1 MEWELYRRRVTVF
14 VGHFGSGKTEIALN
28 AALELGASGSPLAL
42 ADLDVVKPY
51 FRSRSA
57 RAILKAEGIEL
68 LAPTGANVHADLPI
82 IVPQI
87 RSHLRRDHSRL
98 IMDVGGD
105 DVGARVLGSLSD
117 VIPRAD
123 TDCFLVLN
131 FRRPGTPDP
140 ETAVTVI
147 REIEAVGRVPVSGL
161 ISNTHLMDETTPE
174 VVVDGYRL
182 ALQTARLACV
192 PLMAVTVGKG
202 LIAELDETKF
212 ECPVVAMRR
221 IVLPPFAQDIQRRT
235 TGPLFVVN

>member
-1 MEWELYRRRVTVF
+1 VTLL

-28 AALELGASGSPLAL
+28 AALDLAASGGRVTL

-57 RAILKAEGIEL
+57 RAILSEAGIEL

-87 RSHLRRDHSRL
+87 RSQLQDPDRRL
-98 IMDVGGD
+98 IVDVGGD

-117 VIPRAD
+117 VIPFDD
-123 TDCFLVLN
+123 TDCLLVLN
-131 FRRPGTPDP
+131 FRRPATPDP
-140 ETAVTVI
+140 ERALEMI

-161 ISNTHLMDETTPE
+161 ISNTHLMAETTPA
-174 VVVDGYRL
+174 VVVDGYRKAVETGSL
-182 ALQTARLACV
+182 AEV
-192 PLMAVTVGKG
+192 PVVAVTVTED
-202 LIAELDETKF
+202 LAADLREEEF
-212 ECPVVAMRR
+212 ECPVVTMRR
-221 IVLPPFAQDIQRRT
+221 IVVPPFAQNHERRT

>member
-1 MEWELYRRRVTVF
+1 VTVF
-14 VGHFGSGKTEIALN
+14 VGHYGSGKTEIALN
-28 AALELGASGSPLAL
+28 AALELAGSGSSLAL

-57 RAILKAEGIEL
+57 RAILDAAGIEL
-68 LAPTGANVHADLPI
+68 LAPTGANVHSDLPI

-87 RSHLRRDHSRL
+87 RSHLRQDHSRL

-123 TDCFLVLN
+123 TDCVLVLN

-140 ETAVTVI
+140 QNAVTVI
-147 REIEAVGRVPVSGL
+147 REIEAVGRLPVSGL

-174 VVVDGYRL
+174 VVVDGYRR
-182 ALQTARLACV
+182 ALETARLADV
-192 PLMAVTVGKG
+192 PLVAVTVADG
-202 LIAELDETKF
+202 LIEELDESKF

-221 IVLPPFAQDIQRRT
+221 IVLPPFAQDVQRRT